1 MLATVSRKA
10 KKWTHSPLMGE
21 GRGGGDGGGQTVR
34 RSPSPQPPPVKG
46 GGGKV
51 RGFTL
56 VEMIVVIAITGIIA
70 GVVAVFIKRPVEGYF
85 DLARRAELTDIA
97 DTALRRMA
105 RDLRLALPNSIR
117 TTDSEQTVELLLTRT
132 GGRYRAEPKADGSG
146 DALDFAATDTS
157 FDILGPAVSFAAG
170 DRIAIYNL
178 GPNVPGANA
187 YAGDNIATY
196 NGAAGPTTTVAINP
210 FQFPLESPGSRF
222 QVVEGPVSYA
232 CVGDTLWR
240 YWGYAIQP
248 AQPNAAALPG
258 LGGVLSARLA
268 TRLSGCAIRYV
279 EGVTERS
286 GLVEMQLTLSQS
298 GETVTL
304 VHAVHVS
311 NVP

>member
-1 MLATVSRKA
+1 MVGASF
-10 KKWTHSPLMGE
+10 P
-21 GRGGGDGGGQTVR
+21 
-34 RSPSPQPPPVKG
+34 
-46 GGGKV
+46 

-56 VEMIVVIAITGIIA
+56 VEMIVVITLTGIIA
-70 GVVAVFIKRPVEGYF
+70 AVVAVFIKRPVEGYF

-97 DTALRRMA
+97 DTALRRIA

-117 TTDSEQTVELLLTRT
+117 TTDGDQTVELLLTRS
-132 GGRYRAEPKADGSG
+132 GGRYRAAPQADGTG
-146 DALDFAATDTS
+146 DVLDFAAADTS
-157 FDILGPAVSFAAG
+157 FDILGPAITFAAG

-187 YAGDNIATY
+187 YAGDNIAAY
-196 NGAAGPTTTVAINP
+196 AGAAGAATTVAISA
-210 FQFPLESPGSRF
+210 FQFPLESPAGRF

-248 AQPNAAALPG
+248 AQPGAAALPG
-258 LGGVLSARLA
+258 LGGVQSARLA
-268 TRLSGCAIRYV
+268 TRLSHCAIRYV

-286 GLVEMQLTLSQS
+286 GLVEMRLTLSDA

-304 VHAVHVS
+304 VHEVHVS